1 MKHPDDNKTI
11 DMMDKTFSQLESG
24 IKGMEVESR
33 RGRKPLV
40 AAEPVTDV
48 APTSI
53 LAEVTSAANAMS
65 AADMVLL
72 ESSELY
78 MAIGRIQFAHFVETV
93 SARVIAESYL
103 QAKEI
108 FKKIKHLPVRG
119 RDGKTETVSDLD
131 QFCAVVLGKTARR
144 CRQHAEN
151 LHLLGPELFEQAE
164 AVGLRQ
170 RDYAAI
176 KALPDDSR
184 LAVAQAIESGDRSAV
199 IDLVQE
205 LAARTE
211 VEKKKR
217 VDAEQT
223 AEARARLLSEATE
236 KNLRLQEKLRN
247 PYVPD
252 PDSVA
257 QTQEQEAALKELQAA
272 FALAHTNTMRVA
284 AVCSDVFDRF
294 DGTPLADHARACID
308 DIVRALAGMASTHGI
323 NVDLTLK
330 EALTPAWLPR

>member
-1 MKHPDDNKTI
+1 MKHPDDNQTI
-11 DMMDKTFSQLESG
+11 DMIEETT
-24 IKGMEVESR
+24 R
-33 RGRKPLV
+33 RGRKPLA

-48 APTSI
+48 VDAI
-53 LAEVTSAANAMS
+53 ALASANSAVSTTAAMDDAVIGFS
-65 AADMVLL
+65 ETLQQLGQIAGLEFTRRVADV
-72 ESSELY
+72 
-78 MAIGRIQFAHFVETV
+78 A
-93 SARVIAESYL
+93 
-103 QAKEI
+103 QAQI
-108 FKKIKHLPVRG
+108 FQNIKKAKQYKGLPYKDASGNTRHVA
-119 RDGKTETVSDLD
+119 DLD
-131 QFCAVVLGKTARR
+131 ELCDVFFGKSSRR
-144 CRQHAEN
+144 MQELSAN
-151 LHLLGPELFEQAE
+151 LTMLGPELYEQSE
-164 AVGLRQ
+164 RLGLRQ

-184 LAVAQAIESGDRSAV
+184 MAVAQAIESGDRGAV

-211 VEKKKR
+211 AEKKKR

-247 PYVPD
+247 PYVPN

-257 QTQEQEAALKELQAA
+257 QTQEQDAALKELQAA

-308 DIVRALAGMASTHGI
+308 DIVRALAGLSSTHGI
-323 NVDLTLK
+323 DVDLTLK

>member
-11 DMMDKTFSQLESG
+11 DMIEETA
-24 IKGMEVESR
+24 R

-40 AAEPVTDV
+40 AAEPVTDAV
-48 APTSI
+48 PTSV
-53 LAEVTSAANAMS
+53 LADVTSSANAMN
-65 AADMVLL
+65 AADMALL
-72 ESSELY
+72 EYSELY
-78 MAIGRIQFAHFVETV
+78 MAMGRIQFAHFVETV

-119 RDGKTETVSDLD
+119 RDGKTETVSDLE
-131 QFCAVVLGKTARR
+131 QFCAVALGKTARR

-184 LAVAQAIESGDRSAV
+184 LAVAQAIESGDRGAV

-211 VEKKKR
+211 AEKKKR
-217 VDAEQT
+217 LDAEQT
-223 AEARARLLSEATE
+223 AEARSRLLSEASE
-236 KNLRLQEKLRN
+236 KNLRLQEKLRT
-247 PYVPD
+247 PYTPSEHAIARNQQEKVVLD
-252 PDSVA
+252 AIQASAAAANKAILDLGQMLNDLAEQDGISQSCRDAASNDVTWVA
-257 QTQEQEAALKELQAA
+257 HRL
-272 FALAHTNTMRVA
+272 A
-284 AVCSDVFDRF
+284 AVMREHAIELD
-294 DGTPLADHARACID
+294 LAAEIMPSW
-308 DIVRALAGMASTHGI
+308 VREFEASQKAGS
-323 NVDLTLK
+323 
-330 EALTPAWLPR
+330 

>member
-1 MKHPDDNKTI
+1 MRHPNDNKTI
-11 DMMDKTFSQLESG
+11 DMIDET
-24 IKGMEVESR
+24 SR
-33 RGRKPLV
+33 RGRKPLLP
-40 AAEPVTDV
+40 AERITDV
-48 APTSI
+48 VDANV
-53 LAEVTSAANAMS
+53 LAQATATANAMT
-65 AADMVLL
+65 ATDMALL
-72 ESSELY
+72 ETSELY

-103 QAKEI
+103 SAKEI

-131 QFCAVVLGKTARR
+131 QFCEVALGKTARR

-184 LAVAQAIESGDRSAV
+184 LAVTQAIESGDRSAV

-211 VEKKKR
+211 AEKKKR
-217 VDAEQT
+217 IDAEQT

-247 PYVPD
+247 PYTP
-252 PDSVA
+252 SKHA
-257 QTQEQEAALKELQAA
+257 AARNEQEKAALDVVQTAAATANKALLDIAQALNDMGEQDGISQSCHDA
-272 FALAHTNTMRVA
+272 ARNDLTWIAHRLA
-284 AVCSDVFDRF
+284 AVMREHGIELDLAAEIMPSWVRE
-294 DGTPLADHARACID
+294 TEAKLADKRT
-308 DIVRALAGMASTHGI
+308 GS
-323 NVDLTLK
+323 
-330 EALTPAWLPR
+330 